1 MKITL
6 TQFRPNTAEAVW
18 TDCFAQAI
26 AELHKA
32 GGGVLT
38 VPTGEYSTGPIELCS
53 NIELHL
59 EPGAV
64 IRFLNDPAAFPLQE
78 CQYEGRISHRPKPC
92 LSAFNAE
99 NVALCAGWLRCTV
112 VGCPA
117 RPHPSQWPS
126 LPAAF

>member
-53 NIELHL
+53 NM
-59 EPGAV
+59 G
-64 IRFLNDPAAFPLQE
+64 
-78 CQYEGRISHRPKPC
+78 
-92 LSAFNAE
+92 
-99 NVALCAGWLRCTV
+99 
-112 VGCPA
+112 
-117 RPHPSQWPS
+117 
-126 LPAAF
+126 

>member
-38 VPTGEYSTGPIELCS
+38 VPTGG
-53 NIELHL
+53 
-59 EPGAV
+59 V
-64 IRFLNDPAAFPLQE
+64 F
-78 CQYEGRISHRPKPC
+78 HRP
-92 LSAFNAE
+92 
-99 NVALCAGWLRCTV
+99 
-112 VGCPA
+112 
-117 RPHPSQWPS
+117 H
-126 LPAAF
+126 